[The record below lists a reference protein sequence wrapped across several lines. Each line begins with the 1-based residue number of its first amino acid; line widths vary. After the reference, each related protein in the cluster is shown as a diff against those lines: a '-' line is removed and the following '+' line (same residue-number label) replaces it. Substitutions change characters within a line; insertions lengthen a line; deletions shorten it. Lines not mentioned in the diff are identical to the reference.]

1 MSKNFKKKTSIFTA
15 LILSLILLLQP
26 FGVYAAISE
35 PDVEIQWQHVNT
47 IGINLDT
54 ANSNFLITVRSTAD
68 SGCYYKNGILSFRKL
83 DGNDAGLIQ
92 TWLKLSSST
101 NLFTFRDN
109 SIPYAPGTYRITFS
123 ATVVDSNGYME
134 MVREYMDFT
143 I

>member
-54 ANSNFLITVRSTAD
+54 ANSNF
-68 SGCYYKNGILSFRKL
+68 
-83 DGNDAGLIQ
+83 
-92 TWLKLSSST
+92 
-101 NLFTFRDN
+101 
-109 SIPYAPGTYRITFS
+109 
-123 ATVVDSNGYME
+123 
-134 MVREYMDFT
+134 
-143 I
+143 